1 VSSSEL
7 IEHAGYF
14 RDTRKLSAYQQA
26 LDAVVRP
33 GDVVVDL
40 GAGTGLLG
48 MMAARAGA
56 ARVYMVD
63 WGSILGPAQ
72 EIAAHNGYAD
82 RMIPVRGSSTEVV
95 LPELADVVI
104 CDQIGG
110 FVYDAG
116 VLEYF
121 DDARRRLLKA
131 GGKLVPGA
139 FTLHLAPVCAPEAR
153 ADVDI
158 WADEP
163 AGFDTR
169 AVHRLAINTEWRIEG
184 SKAQLATI
192 PAPVATLEASSLDP
206 VVSSVTFAF
215 DESMTV
221 DGLLGWFDAELA
233 PGVSLTNAPN
243 SPERMQRWCNFY
255 PVERSLDVQP
265 GDTLTVTID
274 LRPRSQHI
282 TWSVAWNR
290 EGSGLGRWRHST
302 LLGQFLAPD
311 DLARV
316 HDSAGLQMTPQ
327 GAAVRAALS
336 KVDGRTSMQ
345 DIITAV
351 LDEHPDA
358 FFGASRAQ
366 STLERSLAKWT
377 RVTP

>member
-1 VSSSEL
+1 MSSSEL

-14 RDTRKLSAYQQA
+14 RDARKLSAYQQA
-26 LDAVVRP
+26 IDDVVRP

-48 MMAARAGA
+48 LMAARAGA

-72 EIAAHNGYAD
+72 EIAARNGYAD
-82 RMIPVRGSSTEVV
+82 RMIPMRGSSTDVE

-121 DDARRRLLKA
+121 EDARRRLLKPD
-131 GGKLVPGA
+131 GTLMPGA
-139 FTLHLAPVCAPEAR
+139 FTLHLAPVSAPEAR

-158 WADEP
+158 WAGDP
-163 AGFDTR
+163 AGFDTS

-184 SKAQLATI
+184 SKARLSAI
-192 PAPVATLEASSLDP
+192 PATVASLEASSLDP
-206 VVSSVTFAF
+206 VASTVSFTLDQPMS
-215 DESMTV
+215 V

-233 PGVSLTNAPN
+233 PGVHLTNAPD

-255 PVERSLDVQP
+255 PVERPLDVKP
-265 GDTLTVTID
+265 GDTLTATID

-282 TWSVAWNR
+282 TWSVEWAR
-290 EGSGLGRWRHST
+290 DGSSIGRWRHST

-316 HDSAGLQMTPQ
+316 HGATALEMTPQ
-327 GAAVRAALS
+327 GVAVAAALS
-336 KVDGRTSMQ
+336 RVDGRTSMQ

-358 FFGASRAQ
+358 FLGSSRAQ

-377 RVTP
+377 RVSP